1 VPLTYVLNNGD
12 SVEIIT
18 TKQPQPS
25 RDWLAP
31 SLGFLASPRSRA
43 KVRAWFRKQDEGQN
57 IVQGRQILERELQRL
72 SASSITL
79 PELLDELHLPN
90 ADALYQALGEG
101 DLSVAQVTGAVQRR
115 ARHEELTDKL
125 IRKPVASKPVHG
137 ISIDGVGDLLSNF
150 AKCCRPVPP
159 ELIAG
164 YITVGR
170 GVSIHRST
178 CASFKRLQEKSPERV
193 IPVDW
198 GSSVGQEFAVD
209 IVVSAY
215 DRRGL
220 VRDISSVLTDAKLS
234 IQAMNTLTQRDGIA
248 DMQLRIVVHN
258 LEEMSGVMGRIQ
270 GLESVISVRRKS

>member
-1 VPLTYVLNNGD
+1 M
-12 SVEIIT
+12 
-18 TKQPQPS
+18 
-25 RDWLAP
+25 
-31 SLGFLASPRSRA
+31 
-43 KVRAWFRKQDEGQN
+43 
-57 IVQGRQILERELQRL
+57 
-72 SASSITL
+72 
-79 PELLDELHLPN
+79 
-90 ADALYQALGEG
+90 
-101 DLSVAQVTGAVQRR
+101 
-115 ARHEELTDKL
+115 
-125 IRKPVASKPVHG
+125 
-137 ISIDGVGDLLSNF
+137 
-150 AKCCRPVPP
+150 
-159 ELIAG
+159 IAG

-170 GVSIHRST
+170 GVSIHRNS

-270 GLESVISVRRKS
+270 GLDSVISVRRKS